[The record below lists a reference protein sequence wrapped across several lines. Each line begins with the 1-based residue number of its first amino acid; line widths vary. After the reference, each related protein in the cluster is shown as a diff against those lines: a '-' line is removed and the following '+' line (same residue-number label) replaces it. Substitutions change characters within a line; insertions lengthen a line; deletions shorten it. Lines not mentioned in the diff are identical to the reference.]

1 VSITLEFDA
10 PNNVQDLLSSVL
22 GEGGVTPA
30 QLMESLYYASD
41 EHVFSIM
48 RIVAALR
55 PEDREELLRHAERLL
70 GPQRTSGLAFGYACA
85 RQ

>member
-1 VSITLEFDA
+1 MVEIDA
-10 PNNVQDLLSSVL
+10 PKNVQDLLSSVL

-48 RIVAALR
+48 RIVAAL
-55 PEDREELLRHAERLL
+55 PADDRMELLRHAQQLL
-70 GPQRTSGLAFGYACA
+70 GPKRSTSLLFGQPCT